1 MYISVQFKN
10 KNKDFVGKA
19 YDYLLNKEEIPPEKG
34 DIIRMMDDN
43 YNYICYG
50 TRVKVVDVVNA
61 DKDNLTSI
69 RYVKTTLDDKEE
81 KTNGSHQIRGWKS
94 YN

>member
-19 YDYLLNKEEIPPEKG
+19 YDYLLNKEEIPPKKG

-43 YNYICYG
+43 YNYKFYG
-50 TRVKVVDVVNA
+50 TRVKVVDVFNDEKKLNVPKENIA
-61 DKDNLTSI
+61 SI
-69 RYVKTTLDDKEE
+69 RYIQSSMEE
-81 KTNGSHQIRGWKS
+81 
-94 YN
+94 

>member
-69 RYVKTTLDDKEE
+69 RYIKTTLDDKEV
-81 KTNGSHQIRGWKS
+81 KSNGLHKIGD
-94 YN
+94 

>member
-43 YNYICYG
+43 YNYKFYG
-50 TRVKVVDVVNA
+50 TRVKVVDVFNDEKKLNVPKENI
-61 DKDNLTSI
+61 TSI
-69 RYVKTTLDDKEE
+69 RYIQSSMEE
-81 KTNGSHQIRGWKS
+81 
-94 YN
+94 

>member
-43 YNYICYG
+43 YNYKFYG
-50 TRVKVVDVVNA
+50 TRVKVVDVFNDEKKLNVPKENIM
-61 DKDNLTSI
+61 SI
-69 RYVKTTLDDKEE
+69 RYIQSSMEE
-81 KTNGSHQIRGWKS
+81 
-94 YN
+94 